1 MQPGAYDLQT
11 YQGDTARWIMTFR
24 DNVDGVSGDP
34 IDLTGYVGKA
44 QIRATPEDTTVVVEL
59 TVTLSNQTTNPGEI
73 TVTGPAAQTANL
85 ILEEYVWDLQF
96 TMPSGDVQTFLAG
109 KVNNT
114 LQVTR

>member
-1 MQPGAYDLQT
+1 MQPGAYDLNT
-11 YQGDTARWIMTFR
+11 YQGDTARWLMTFR
-24 DNVDGVSGDP
+24 ENVDGVSGDP

-44 QIRATPEDTTVVVEL
+44 QIRSEPSSTVVVVEMS
-59 TVTLSNQTTNPGEI
+59 VSLSNQTTNPGEVTI
-73 TVTGPAAQTANL
+73 TAPASQTANL
-85 ILEEYVWDLQF
+85 VLEEYVWDLQF